1 MKITRVSKTGSA
13 PDLVSEE
20 DTRGTAPVP
29 ASPDAGS
36 SSGGERCPWHAGF
49 PSETPKSDELD
60 TYHCNQLLSS
70 ASAPASP
77 QADCLKFAAP
87 MASRGRLFANH
98 NRLAKRRLVQKN
110 GECNVKSRNVT
121 KRKRKYIVDIFTTLV
136 DMKWR
141 YHLLLFAL
149 FFIVTWCAFG
159 GIWYAIAVYHLD
171 DIHSDNDNW
180 TKCVENVFDYN
191 SALLF
196 SIETQTTI
204 GYGSRV
210 IQPEC
215 GFGIFVMMVQ
225 SCVGLF
231 VQSLITG
238 VIFSKI
244 SRPKGRAQTIMFSER
259 AAVCKRD
266 GEFCLTFRVGD
277 MRKSHIIGT
286 SIRALLVKNRLTA
299 EGESMPLCQYPVD
312 LETETSR
319 SDSFV
324 FLVWPVTVVHRIG
337 SASPLWD
344 LSPEKL
350 LTEHFELIVILEGT
364 VESTGMTTQV
374 RTSYIPSEIMWGQR
388 LVPLLTFQL
397 KNGHYEI
404 DHKQFHNT
412 TPTAMPDCSAK
423 EYADRTAGLT
433 PDELQ
438 RESDYPVSFT
448 APAIRAK
455 GGTTPDRQLY
465 AIFQRNIEGIMRKRG
480 HHHGKEHAKFKVTD
494 GGGGHANR
502 AYTPRS
508 RPRVDQLVQELH
520 HAGQGR
526 IQDGA
531 IALTDDRLRLQKV
544 RRMHSADGEVEISE
558 TDSRTSLEVQQ
569 DGNHEVTSI

>member
-1 MKITRVSKTGSA
+1 MKITRISKTGSA
-13 PDLVSEE
+13 PDLGSGEE
-20 DTRGTAPVP
+20 DTRNPPIP
-29 ASPDAGS
+29 ASPGS
-36 SSGGERCPWHAGF
+36 PSGGERSPWHVGF
-49 PSETPKSDELD
+49 PSEATKSEDADASLA
-60 TYHCNQLLSS
+60 LSPS
-70 ASAPASP
+70 SFSAPATP
-77 QADCLKFAAP
+77 QLADGLKYAP
-87 MASRGRLFANH
+87 AMANRGRLFANH
-98 NRLAKRRLVQKN
+98 SRLAKRRLVQKN

-149 FFIVTWCAFG
+149 FFVVTWCAFG
-159 GIWYAIAVYHLD
+159 GIWYAIAAYHLD
-171 DIHSDNDNW
+171 DVHADNDNW
-180 TKCVENVFDYN
+180 TKCVDNVFDYN

-204 GYGSRV
+204 GYGFRV

-231 VQSLITG
+231 IQSLITG
-238 VIFSKI
+238 VIFSKL

-324 FLVWPVTVVHRIG
+324 FLVWPVTVVHRIVG
-337 SASPLWD
+337 AASPLWD

-374 RTSYIPSEIMWGQR
+374 RTSYVPSEIMWGQR

-397 KNGHYEI
+397 KNGQYEI

-423 EYADRTAGLT
+423 EYADRKAGLT
-433 PDELQ
+433 PDEIQ
-438 RESDYPVSFT
+438 READYPVSFT

-455 GGTTPDRQLY
+455 GTTPDRQLY
-465 AIFQRNIEGIMRKRG
+465 AIFQRNIEGIIRKRG
-480 HHHGKEHAKFKVTD
+480 PHHGKDHAKFKVAD
-494 GGGGHANR
+494 GGGGGGGHANR
-502 AYTPRS
+502 AYAPRS
-508 RPRVDQLVQELH
+508 RPHVDHLVHELH
-520 HAGQGR
+520 HAGPGR
-526 IQDGA
+526 TQDGA
-531 IALTDDRLRLQKV
+531 SDALKLQPV
-544 RRMHSADGEVEISE
+544 RRVHSADDKVEMSE
-558 TDSRTSLEVQQ
+558 IDSVLSLEVPQQ
-569 DGNHEVTSI
+569 GSHEMTSI